1 MQSAQQKNL
10 ILQQESDLKKE
21 ELMYKHFEK
30 IQRGNETRRQVLGDA
45 EAKAEQQANR
55 IALV

>member
-1 MQSAQQKNL
+1 
-10 ILQQESDLKKE
+10 
-21 ELMYKHFEK
+21 MYKHFEK